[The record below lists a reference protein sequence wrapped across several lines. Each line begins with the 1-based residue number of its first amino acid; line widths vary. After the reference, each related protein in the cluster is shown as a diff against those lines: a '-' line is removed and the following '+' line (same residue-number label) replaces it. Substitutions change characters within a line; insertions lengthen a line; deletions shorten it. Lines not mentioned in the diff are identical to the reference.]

1 VGSVLALLVVAAR
14 RRDRR
19 ALVVASLLF
28 TAFGAFAAKWSAGP
42 LQPGDLLHIGM
53 AFAVALVAA
62 RR

>member
-1 VGSVLALLVVAAR
+1 VVAAR
-14 RRDRR
+14 RRDGR

-28 TAFGAFAAKWSAGP
+28 MAFGAFAAKWSAGP